1 MNRTLVV
8 RAAIAASIG
17 SGLGREP
24 PGEAWCSET
33 AMLTQPSRSAHSAM
47 SRAAAYRSPHVVPAK
62 DGLRKSNR
70 SPKSKLTRAMLSG
83 RGAES
88 AEGAVVGADVDVAP
102 RRALE

>member
-1 MNRTLVV
+1 
-8 RAAIAASIG
+8 
-17 SGLGREP
+17 
-24 PGEAWCSET
+24 
-33 AMLTQPSRSAHSAM
+33 MLTQPSRSAHSAM

-102 RRALE
+102 RRALEVGADRARSAGVVRGQRQGGDGVPGVLQV